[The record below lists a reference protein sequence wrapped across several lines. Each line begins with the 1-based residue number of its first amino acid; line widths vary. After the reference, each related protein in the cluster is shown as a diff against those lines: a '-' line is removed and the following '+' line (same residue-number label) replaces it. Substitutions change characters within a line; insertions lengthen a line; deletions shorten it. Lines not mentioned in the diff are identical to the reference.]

1 MHPLIITAEPP
12 IPKEK
17 ILSHLTSPKTSKKA
31 DALRAMITLL
41 SQNADLSEYTTT
53 AIREVCQCDDTQL
66 KKIFYLFLEMIPKCD
81 REGNMLAE
89 ILLIANQV
97 RKDLEHPNEY
107 VRGKVLHFVCTLMYG
122 DVIELMFG
130 PIVHNLEHLHYY
142 VRRNALLCVTKIYEH
157 FGANFPDIPDRIR
170 RCMAKETNPYCLR
183 QCYASLRV
191 FERVTG
197 TRLEN
202 GALVNEI
209 VNMPFK
215 NVPEELL
222 GVVLCDAPSEE
233 LLWACVDSNKCKF
246 QCALLLMQHRHSE
259 DRAVRIILEMIRAEP
274 SLKEIGL
281 QCIKDVYYTRI
292 QVNELLTL
300 LDSNVMHIVF
310 ELVYRVAEIADY
322 PIISEFVLSMIR
334 QSHGDTPFLIFLIEQ
349 AIFISK
355 NFNVHNAELNKTV
368 QQFVLG
374 EPEVAYVAINLLERD
389 AHSHRYVLS
398 VLHRIKYGR
407 IFRRAVSVV
416 ASNNALAHDFL
427 GKVDEMM
434 AGNALSSTV
443 YFGVA
448 CALALYKYYKERAL
462 SRKIVADKV
471 LELIKR
477 GRREEC
483 FDFSSHE
490 IMASVL
496 GDVLSDDEAVKENVD
511 KNGKASGADSITAHS
526 TGKDSVTGAITGKND
541 QANTGVNENAVHHV
555 MTTERTQNVVKNTNR
570 DVLDALSL
578 KFLKS
583 KRADDTDEQ
592 IRAFLCPTNADRE
605 ENSCQMTGYSDHL
618 YVEAAFRVSRLSVN
632 IDLLVVN
639 QTNKVIQNILFD
651 FTTSCNIA
659 HNFTCL
665 PLSLGA
671 RSIIRM
677 PFSFTI
683 KEVFN
688 GFITGCVSYT
698 IKNVAHVLN
707 MSTLSFR
714 VNEFLQSR
722 VLENEEFKTQW
733 LGLEWE
739 NTYTSRF
746 RCTRPVV
753 HIFRAI
759 AESVKAYVVDVKTD
773 DNTFLVANLVCTTF
787 LGEDVL
793 INLKIRRDEMI
804 HLDCRMRS
812 TEEAL
817 VKSLSVVFSELLR
830 RMKE

>member
-1 MHPLIITAEPP
+1 MHPLIVTAEPP

-17 ILSHLTSPKTSKKA
+17 ILAHLTSPKTAKKA
-31 DALRAMITLL
+31 DALRTMITLL

-53 AIREVCQCDDTQL
+53 AIREVCQCGDTQL

-81 REGNMLAE
+81 KDGNMLAE

-107 VRGKVLHFVCTLMYG
+107 VRGRVLHFMCTLMYG
-122 DVIELMFG
+122 DIIELMFG

-157 FGANFPDIPDRIR
+157 FGASFPDIPDRIR

-191 FERVTG
+191 FEKVTS
-197 TRLEN
+197 TYLEK

-209 VNMPFK
+209 VHMPFK

-222 GVVLCDAPSEE
+222 SVVLCDAPTEE
-233 LLWACVDSNKCKF
+233 LLWMCINSNKCRF
-246 QCALLLMQHRHSE
+246 QCALLLMRHKNSE
-259 DRAVRIILEMIRAEP
+259 DRAVRIILEIIRSEP

-310 ELVYRVAEIADY
+310 ELVYRVADMADY
-322 PIISEFVLSMIR
+322 PVISEFILGMIK

-349 AIFISK
+349 AIFIRK
-355 NFNVHNAELNKTV
+355 NFNVHNAELNRTV

-374 EPEVAYVAINLLERD
+374 DPEAAYAAINLLESD
-389 AHSHRYVLS
+389 THSHRYLLS

-407 IFRRAVSVV
+407 IFRRVVSAV
-416 ASNNALAHDFL
+416 ASNNGLAHEFL
-427 GKVDEMM
+427 GKIDEMV

-448 CALALYKYYKERAL
+448 CALALYKFFRERAL
-462 SRKIVADKV
+462 DKRVVADKV

-477 GRREEC
+477 GRKEEC
-483 FDFSSHE
+483 FDFSSYE
-490 IMASVL
+490 IMAGVL
-496 GDVLSDDEAVKENVD
+496 GDVLSD
-511 KNGKASGADSITAHS
+511 NGKDENAGRASSTDKGKERADNGA
-526 TGKDSVTGAITGKND
+526 NN
-541 QANTGVNENAVHHV
+541 NTGHHV
-555 MTTERTQNVVKNTNR
+555 LKTASKQNVNVIRTTNK
-570 DVLDALSL
+570 DVLDVLTF
-578 KFLKS
+578 KFLKT

-592 IRAFLCPTNADRE
+592 IKAFLCPKSADRE

-618 YVEAAFRVSRLSVN
+618 YIEAAFRVSRLCVN

-651 FTTSCNIA
+651 FTTSCNIT

-671 RSIIRM
+671 RSIIKM

-698 IKNVAHVLN
+698 VKNVGHVLN

-714 VNEFLQSR
+714 VNDFLQSR

-733 LGLEWE
+733 LVLEWE

-746 RCTRPVV
+746 RCMHHVE

-759 AESVKAYVVDVKTD
+759 AECVKAYVVDVRTD
-773 DNTFLVANLVCTTF
+773 RSTFLVANLVCTTF

-793 INLKIRRDEMI
+793 INLKIRRDEMVY
-804 HLDCRMRS
+804 LDCRMRS